1 MQKTAYEL
9 RISDWSSDVCS
20 SDLLFLPL
28 PRPVA
33 DSRQDRAAAAAADEH
48 QQAGPEGRR
57 RPGRPRG
64 RERRKGVMRKSFVA
78 ALAASVLG
86 LSVAAHAAENAPEP
100 PEVDWSFDGIFA
112 TYARAAVQ
120 SGPHGYTE
128 VCTAWQYL
136 TQEKGRRSCRERV
149 GKNGVT

>member
-57 RPGRPRG
+57 RPARPRG
-64 RERRKGVMRKSFVA
+64 RERGKVVMRKSFVA
-78 ALAASVLG
+78 ETAAS
-86 LSVAAHAAENAPEP
+86 S
-100 PEVDWSFDGIFA
+100 
-112 TYARAAVQ
+112 
-120 SGPHGYTE
+120 TE
-128 VCTAWQYL
+128 ERRVGHECVRTRRF
-136 TQEKGRRSCRERV
+136 RRSTYR
-149 GKNGVT
+149 